1 MKVGELIRDERA
13 VSPVIGVVLMD
24 AITVILA
31 AVIGTFV
38 LGLGSSTQP
47 AAPNAYFEFEFTPS
61 GGNGFAGIDGDE
73 VEITHKSGD
82 TIDRSRLT
90 VLLEG
95 TELPSPWP
103 TTKVQAGTT
112 YTYDDSVAGGPDL
125 ADEDTVRIVWESEDG
140 ESSATI
146 GTGTVG
152 E

>member
-1 MKVGELIRDERA
+1 MKVGELIRDEQA

-38 LGLGSSTQP
+38 LGLGSSTQL
-47 AAPNAYFEFEFTPS
+47 ATPS
-61 GGNGFAGIDGDE
+61 GGDGFAGTDGDE

-140 ESSATI
+140 ESSTTI

>member
-1 MKVGELIRDERA
+1 MV
-13 VSPVIGVVLMD
+13 

-61 GGNGFAGIDGDE
+61 GGNGFAGVDGDE

-82 TIDRSRLT
+82 IIDRSRLT
-90 VLLEG
+90 VFIEG
-95 TELPSPWP
+95 AELSSPWP

-112 YTYDDSVAGGPDL
+112 YTYNDNGGPDL
-125 ADEDTVRIVWESEDG
+125 ADEDTVRIVWEPEEG
-140 ESSATI
+140 ESSTTI